1 MSMRNNSLL
10 ELDEFLPYRLS
21 LLSNTVSA
29 AIASI
34 YVERFKLTI
43 PEWRIMAVLG
53 RFPGITAGTVAQRTA
68 MDKVAVSRALAR
80 LQSAGYLRRKSDV
93 TDRRRAMLQLSAAGD
108 RLYRRIAP
116 LAMEFENQLLDSLDE
131 RDRRHL
137 DRLLTRL
144 MERARQL

>member
-1 MSMRNNSLL
+1 MNTRNSTLL

-29 AIASI
+29 AIASS

-43 PEWRIMAVLG
+43 PEWRVMAVLG
-53 RFPGITAGTVAQRTA
+53 RFPGITAGAVAERTA

-80 LQSAGYLRRKSDV
+80 LQSAGYLRRRSDK
-93 TDRRRAMLQLSAAGD
+93 TDRRRSLLQLSAAGD

-131 RDRRHL
+131 RDRRNL
-137 DRLLTRL
+137 DRLLTQL

>member
-1 MSMRNNSLL
+1 MSIRNNTLL

-29 AIASI
+29 AIASS

-53 RFPGITAGTVAQRTA
+53 RFPGITAGMVARRTA

-80 LQSAGYLRRKSDV
+80 LQSAGYLRRKGDKS
-93 TDRRRAMLQLSAAGD
+93 DRRRSLLQLSAAGN
-108 RLYRRIAP
+108 RLYQRIAP
-116 LAMEFENQLLDSLDE
+116 LAMDFENQLLDSLTE

-137 DRLLTRL
+137 DRLLTQL
-144 MERARQL
+144 MERAREL

>member
-1 MSMRNNSLL
+1 MSIRNNTLL

-29 AIASI
+29 AIASS

-53 RFPGITAGTVAQRTA
+53 RFPGITAGTVAKRTA

-80 LQSAGYLRRKSDV
+80 LQTAGYLRRKGDK
-93 TDRRRAMLQLSAAGD
+93 TDRRRSLLQLSAAGD
-108 RLYRRIAP
+108 RLYQRIAP
-116 LAMEFENQLLDSLDE
+116 LAMDFENQLLDSLTE

-137 DRLLTRL
+137 DRLLTQL
-144 MERARQL
+144 MERAREL

>member
-1 MSMRNNSLL
+1 MNTRNSTLL

-29 AIASI
+29 AIASS

-43 PEWRIMAVLG
+43 PEWRVMAVLG
-53 RFPGITAGTVAQRTA
+53 RFPGITAGAVAERTA

-80 LQSAGYLRRKSDV
+80 LQSAGYLRRRSDK
-93 TDRRRAMLQLSAAGD
+93 TDRRRSLLQLSAAGD

-131 RDRRHL
+131 RDRRNL
-137 DRLLTRL
+137 DRLLTQL
-144 MERARQL
+144 MERARRL

>member
-1 MSMRNNSLL
+1 MSIRNNTLL
-10 ELDEFLPYRLS
+10 ELDEFVPYRLS

-29 AIASI
+29 AIASS

-80 LQSAGYLRRKSDV
+80 LQSAGYLRRKGDK
-93 TDRRRAMLQLSAAGD
+93 TDRRRSLLQLSAAGD
-108 RLYRRIAP
+108 RLYQRIAP
-116 LAMEFENQLLDSLDE
+116 LAMDFENQLLDSLTE

-137 DRLLTRL
+137 DRLLTQL
-144 MERARQL
+144 MERAREL